1 MRPSAPE
8 TLVLGNK
15 NAWSLLAD
23 KKSGRFRGGAAST
36 QMDWQK
42 PLVGVITPKSG
53 PLSRMVT
60 LIDANRSLVG
70 ELPQGYLKRPH
81 WLRAGKALVTAAE
94 TGESSDVECAYE
106 AIVAALDEEGWLSI
120 AENPLGNPIR
130 RGQQTTDALTQL

>member
-1 MRPSAPE
+1 
-8 TLVLGNK
+8 
-15 NAWSLLAD
+15 
-23 KKSGRFRGGAAST
+23 
-36 QMDWQK
+36 MDWQK

-53 PLSRMVT
+53 PLPRMVT
-60 LIDANRSLVG
+60 LIDANRALVG

-94 TGESSDVECAYE
+94 TGQSSDVERAYE

-130 RGQQTTDALTQL
+130 RRQQTTVG